1 METYIL
7 TLIFS
12 NRINYI
18 NYNLEAILDGL
29 LNELKKM
36 NAVVIEWSLVVSE
49 FSERKIFED
58 LVKQEITNNINLQKL
73 ICEYKITPCN

>member
-12 NRINYI
+12 NRII
-18 NYNLEAILDGL
+18 YNLEAILDGL

>member
-12 NRINYI
+12 NKI
-18 NYNLEAILDGL
+18 NYNLETILDGL